1 MVAIIASFGLLFS
14 QTNASQLVSQ
24 PDATLGGFSHAN
36 GDSGPSIIS
45 PDGRYVLFSS
55 AANNLV
61 LTTSTNPIPLLIP
74 ARLNVYLR
82 DRSNDVTA
90 LASVNLAGT
99 GGGNGDS
106 FAMGV
111 SSNGQFALFESSATD
126 LVPGDPNPAN
136 NMAKD
141 IYLRDVV
148 NGTTTLVSVS
158 TNGGFGNGL
167 SRTPVMTPDGRYVAF
182 VSSAS
187 NLVAGDANNIPDI
200 FVHDMQSGATTL
212 ASQGA
217 MPPSVTPLTGGSASP
232 AITPD
237 GRYVV
242 FYSTATN
249 VVPGVTTVGDI
260 YVRDLVGT
268 TTYWASSGGRSLQS
282 IFGITNGFCFSPEI
296 SSDGTLVTYE
306 VGASNYYAFGY
317 GGVLNI
323 YGNSTG
329 LVLRWHLPGGST
341 DVVSTNANAPVYNYE
356 DIHTVDMSA
365 DGRFVASV
373 ANTDSGGVNTAIY
386 LWDATT
392 GTNLLVS
399 ATVSNTVPANV
410 VCYAPVVDATGR
422 YVAFLSNATNLTTN
436 ALSGAFHLYCRDTQ
450 AGATVLVDANTN
462 GVGMGVS
469 PETFPSWDATA
480 RYLNYESAGVSD
492 RNQYFD
498 VLLCDLMSNATE
510 VVSVPEPG
518 VFVPVAGRAER
529 AALRLLQHRGQL
541 RGVCERCR

>member
-82 DRSNDVTA
+82 DCSNDVMA

-106 FAMGV
+106 FAMGI

-141 IYLRDVV
+141 IFLRDVV

-158 TNGGFGNGL
+158 TNGGFGNGI

-182 VSSAS
+182 VSAAS
-187 NLVAGDANNIPDI
+187 NLVAGDANGIPDI
-200 FVHDMQSGATTL
+200 FVRDMQLGTTTL
-212 ASQGA
+212 ASPGA
-217 MPPSVTPLTGGSASP
+217 MPTSVTPFTSGSASP

-237 GRYVV
+237 GHYVV

-249 VVPGVTTVGDI
+249 LVPGVTIVGDI
-260 YVRDLVGT
+260 YVRDLVGKPPI
-268 TTYWASSGGRSLQS
+268 G
-282 IFGITNGFCFSPEI
+282 
-296 SSDGTLVTYE
+296 
-306 VGASNYYAFGY
+306 
-317 GGVLNI
+317 
-323 YGNSTG
+323 
-329 LVLRWHLPGGST
+329 
-341 DVVSTNANAPVYNYE
+341 
-356 DIHTVDMSA
+356 
-365 DGRFVASV
+365 
-373 ANTDSGGVNTAIY
+373 
-386 LWDATT
+386 
-392 GTNLLVS
+392 
-399 ATVSNTVPANV
+399 PA
-410 VCYAPVVDATGR
+410 A
-422 YVAFLSNATNLTTN
+422 
-436 ALSGAFHLYCRDTQ
+436 
-450 AGATVLVDANTN
+450 AGALCNPYSE
-462 GVGMGVS
+462 S
-469 PETFPSWDATA
+469 PTGF
-480 RYLNYESAGVSD
+480 
-492 RNQYFD
+492 
-498 VLLCDLMSNATE
+498 
-510 VVSVPEPG
+510 VSVPRSVQMECWLPTKSVRLIITHLG
-518 VFVPVAGRAER
+518 TVASSTFMAIPRVWFC
-529 AALRLLQHRGQL
+529 AAICPAAQPTW
-541 RGVCERCR
+541 